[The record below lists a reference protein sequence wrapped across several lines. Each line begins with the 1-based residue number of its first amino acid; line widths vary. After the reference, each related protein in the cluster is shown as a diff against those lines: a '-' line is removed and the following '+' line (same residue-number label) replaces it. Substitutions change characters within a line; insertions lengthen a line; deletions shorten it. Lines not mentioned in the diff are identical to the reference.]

1 MKNTM
6 KMTLATALVAMTAMT
21 MTTSANAG
29 VYTNVF
35 AGHYQHADGTPL
47 NTAEVAQLSTDMAD
61 AQYSYGYTAAVVAI
75 PLHAEIGTI
84 ATSLAQN
91 SPVHWDVLKQ
101 GAQLNAQGGW
111 MLTAVALDYGIR
123 SQLADEVA
131 RSKGY
136 KLTNFT
142 DDVINM
148 AHNFGT
154 K

>member
-1 MKNTM
+1 MKNTI
-6 KMTLATALVAMTAMT
+6 KMTLATVLVAMTAMT
-21 MTTSANAG
+21 TANAG

-47 NTAEVAQLSTDMAD
+47 NTAEVAQLSADMAD
-61 AQYSYGYTAAVVAI
+61 VQYSYGYTAAAVAI

-101 GAQLNAQGGW
+101 GSQLNAQGGW

-142 DDVINM
+142 DDVVNM
-148 AHNFGT
+148 SHTFGT

>member
-1 MKNTM
+1 MKNTI
-6 KMTLATALVAMTAMT
+6 KITLATALVAMTAMT
-21 MTTSANAG
+21 TANAG

-47 NTAEVAQLSTDMAD
+47 NTTEVAQLSADMAD
-61 AQYSYGYTAAVVAI
+61 AQYSYGYTAAAVAI

-101 GAQLNAQGGW
+101 GTQLNAQGGW

-148 AHNFGT
+148 SHTFGT